1 MSDQNGDKPK
11 HHLENKL
18 VIAVSSRALFDF
30 EEENKIF
37 EGQGIEA
44 YKQHQL
50 DHVSEAARQGVAFSL
65 VQKLLSLN
73 EKEDLVE
80 VVILSRND
88 PASGL
93 RVFNST
99 KHYNLN
105 ITRGAF
111 VAGSD
116 PYVYLKAFRANLFL
130 SASEEDVRAALAQ
143 GVPAGRIIRGRAG
156 YDDPKPK
163 QLRIA
168 FDGDAV
174 LFDDQSEQIYQK
186 EGLSAFQQYEDDN
199 KDLPHAPGPFKPF
212 LDVLHQLRSNFP
224 KEGRRIR
231 VALVTARNA
240 PSHERAIRTLMKWGV
255 DVDEAFFLGGL
266 PKAEFLEQFHP
277 DFFFDDQ
284 TKHCDLAAPL
294 VPTAHVPFGVMN
306 KLLAAGATSGGRE
319 EFSGLPTDEG

>member
-1 MSDQNGDKPK
+1 MFEQIGDKPK
-11 HHLENKL
+11 HRFDNQL

-37 EGQGIEA
+37 DGQGIEA
-44 YKQHQL
+44 YEKHQL

-65 VQKLLSLN
+65 VKKLLSLN
-73 EKEDLVE
+73 GTERLVE

-93 RVFNST
+93 RIFNST
-99 KHYNLN
+99 KHYGLD

-111 VAGSD
+111 VGGSD
-116 PYVYLKAFRANLFL
+116 PYVYLKAFRTNLFL
-130 SASEEDVRAALAQ
+130 SASEKDVREALVQ
-143 GVPAGRIIRGRAG
+143 GVPAGRILSGKTG
-156 YDDPKPK
+156 YDDPKPT

-174 LFDDQSEQIYQK
+174 LFSDQSEQIYQK
-186 EGLSAFQQYEDDN
+186 EGLPAFQQHEIDN

-212 LDVLHQLRSNFP
+212 LDVLNQLRVKFP
-224 KEGRRIR
+224 KAERRIR

-240 PSHERAIRTLMKWGV
+240 PSHERAIRTLMSWGV

-284 TKHCDLAAPL
+284 TTHCDLAAPL

-306 KLLAAGATSGGRE
+306 QLSE
-319 EFSGLPTDEG
+319 EVAIPGEE